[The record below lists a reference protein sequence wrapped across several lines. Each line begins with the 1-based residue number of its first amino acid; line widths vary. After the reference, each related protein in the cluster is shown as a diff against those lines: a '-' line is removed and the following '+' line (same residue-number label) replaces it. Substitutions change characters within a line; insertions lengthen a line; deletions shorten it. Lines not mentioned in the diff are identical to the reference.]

1 MSFYDFAFGGLSG
14 VIATTLVLPLDTV
27 KVRIQLLSE
36 RAETAAQRSFAAV
49 VKGIWTREGPLAFYK
64 GLDAAIFR
72 QATYSTARMGI
83 YRTLFR
89 RIQERQHRVTFL
101 QKVQISLTAGVLG
114 AILSCPSELAL
125 VRFQSDGLRPPAD
138 RRNYRNVVDAFRRIV
153 REEGAGT
160 LWRGSKPTIAR
171 AAAMNV
177 GMLTT
182 YDEIKERLNGARKSK
197 DSFSTQLAASFCA
210 GFVCSFMA
218 MPFDNA
224 KIKLQ
229 SMKRDSRN
237 ELPYKGLTDCMVKT
251 VRNEGIRGLWAG
263 YPTFATRVGKH
274 SMLIL
279 IIQDLLHAQFNR
291 QKRRQTA

>member
-14 VIATTLVLPLDTV
+14 IIATTLVLPLDTI

-36 RAETAAQRSFAAV
+36 RAEVAAKRSFV
-49 VKGIWTREGPLAFYK
+49 TVSRGILSKEGPLGFYK

-72 QATYSTARMGI
+72 QATYSTTRMGI
-83 YRTLFR
+83 YKTLFR

-101 QKVQISLTAGVLG
+101 QKIEISLTAGVVG
-114 AILSCPSELAL
+114 SIVSCPSELAL
-125 VRFQSDGLRPPAD
+125 VRFQSDGLRPVAD
-138 RRNYRNVVDAFRRIV
+138 RRNYKNVLDAFSRIV
-153 REEGAGT
+153 REEGART

-182 YDEIKERLNGARKSK
+182 YDEIKERLNVVRKSK

-229 SMKRDSRN
+229 SMKRSSAN
-237 ELPYKGLTDCMVKT
+237 QFPYKGLVDCMVKT
-251 VRNEGIRGLWAG
+251 VRNEGVRGLWAG

-279 IIQDLLHAQFNR
+279 IIQDLLHARFNPYK
-291 QKRRQTA
+291 KRHNH